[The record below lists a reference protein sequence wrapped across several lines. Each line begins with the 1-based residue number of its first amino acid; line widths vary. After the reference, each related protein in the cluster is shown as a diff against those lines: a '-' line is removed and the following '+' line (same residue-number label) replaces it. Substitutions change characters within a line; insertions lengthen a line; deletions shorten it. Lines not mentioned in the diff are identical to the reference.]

1 VRELPFSQACEN
13 NKAVILG
20 HLQRLFAG
28 VDEVLEIGSGTG
40 QHACHFAAGL
50 AGLRWQPTELAQ
62 NLPVL
67 EPRCSAYAGDNLAR
81 PVMLDVC
88 QRPWPCPLPAATFTA
103 NTLHIMPWSAVEALF
118 DALAQYAP
126 ERFLLVIYGPFNYGG
141 SYTSA
146 SNAEFDRWL
155 AARDPDSAIRDFEKV
170 DALAGRAGLALAEDN
185 AMPANNR
192 LLAWRR

>member
-1 VRELPFSQACEN
+1 MRELPFSQACEN
-13 NKAVILG
+13 NKAVILA
-20 HLQRLFAG
+20 HLQRLFTG

-50 AGLRWQPTELAQ
+50 SGLRWRPTELAQ
-62 NLPVL
+62 NMPVL
-67 EPRCSAYAGDNLAR
+67 EPRCADYAGDNLAR
-81 PVMLDVC
+81 PVVLDVC
-88 QRPWPCPLPAATFTA
+88 QRPWPWPVPAATFTA

-126 ERFLLVIYGPFNYGG
+126 ERFSLVIYGPFKYGG
-141 SYTSA
+141 DYTSA

-155 AARDPDSAIRDFEKV
+155 AARDPHSAIRDFELV
-170 DALAGRAGLALAEDN
+170 DALASRAGLALAEDN